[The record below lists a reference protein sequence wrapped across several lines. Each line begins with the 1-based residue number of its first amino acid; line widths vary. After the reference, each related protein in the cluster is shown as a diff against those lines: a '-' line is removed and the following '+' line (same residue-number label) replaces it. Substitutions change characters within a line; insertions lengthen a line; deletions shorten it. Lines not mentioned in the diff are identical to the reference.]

1 MALQSSGSMNAS
13 DINRELGLTTN
24 AQISIGGAVPRA
36 LAGVASGVIRQA
48 ADYYGKSNRPK
59 ITYTGSPAI
68 SSVGSDTLLIFTGT
82 GSVTFPKAVAGVRLL
97 VLAGGAGGDFRYGS
111 GGGGGGGGGIY
122 NLTGLTMAA
131 STTYSISVGRGG
143 SGSGPDLT
151 SASGASSTFSGG
163 SYNYST
169 TGGTPSGYSQG
180 YDYGRGGSPGGAN
193 GGVIQNGA
201 GSNGTTSD
209 ITGSNYVYGSGGG
222 AGGGSG
228 GAGGT
233 GAGNGGSSYQYGGN
247 GTNYGAGAGGGGY
260 YTGGTY
266 YYGGQGAAGV
276 VIIRGQFIT

>member
-1 MALQSSGSMNAS
+1 MTTPSSGAITFS
-13 DINRELGLTTN
+13 DINVELGRGST
-24 AQISIGGAVPRA
+24 AQISLNDSNVRTLGGVS
-36 LAGVASGVIRQA
+36 SGAMDMNTMR
-48 ADYYGKSNRPK
+48 GKRPK
-59 ITYTGSPAI
+59 ITYTGSPTIA
-68 SSVGSDTLLIFTGT
+68 SAGSDTVLIFTGS
-82 GSVTFPKAVAGVRLL
+82 GSVTPQLPISGIRIL
-97 VLAGGAGGDFRYGS
+97 VLGGGAGGDFRYGS

-122 NLTGLTMAA
+122 DVSGLTLAA
-131 STTYSISVGRGG
+131 STAYSLTVGRGG
-143 SGSGPDLT
+143 SGTGPDLT

-163 SYNYST
+163 AYSYT
-169 TGGTPSGYSQG
+169 ATGGTPSGYSQG
-180 YDYGRGGSPGGAN
+180 YDYGRGGSPSGAN

-266 YYGGQGAAGV
+266 YYGGNGAAGV
-276 VIIRGQFIT
+276 VIIRGPFGT